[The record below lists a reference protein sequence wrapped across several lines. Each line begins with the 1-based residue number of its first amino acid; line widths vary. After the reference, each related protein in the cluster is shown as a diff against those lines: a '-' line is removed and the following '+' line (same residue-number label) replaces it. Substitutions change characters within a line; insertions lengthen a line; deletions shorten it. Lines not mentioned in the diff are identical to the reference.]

1 LKNLKYKKY
10 ICITNTCVARA
21 TLLVFKNPIAKKC
34 LDAPCQTEHSFLGR
48 WIRAGRT
55 DCTRVCQ
62 PKISWIRT
70 ETHLTRTVSLCRLPS
85 GIGDTVSSPKISP
98 PISLP
103 PSSLRCDP
111 TIHLAPGFLLA
122 AISGGGAR
130 RSRSWR
136 GPAISDA
143 TRRNFSP

>member
-1 LKNLKYKKY
+1 VLEF
-10 ICITNTCVARA
+10 IFIFTSCIISAG
-21 TLLVFKNPIAKKC
+21 LYLVIPIAKKC
-34 LDAPCQTEHSFLGR
+34 LDAQTEHSFLGR

-55 DCTRVCQ
+55 DCTRVWL
-62 PKISWIRT
+62 PKSTWIRT
-70 ETHLTRTVSLCRLPS
+70 ETHLDPYRFPCRLPS

-103 PSSLRCDP
+103 PYSLRRDP
-111 TIHLAPGFLLA
+111 TIHLALGFLLA